1 MSQEINNTAFN
12 FGNLLENA
20 EEVTLQEYLETYKS
34 RITQESENL
43 FVRDFLYPLLGKEK
57 IKYVIPQYPFIDSE
71 GRSRRIDFG
80 RVFNNK
86 KIALE
91 VNGETY
97 HAEGIIPNEMFDDN
111 LNRQNEILNAG
122 WFLLRY
128 SYSQLQHPEWRTRVA
143 ES

>member
-1 MSQEINNTAFN
+1 MSESQERNTN
-12 FGNLLENA
+12 FDWSNPFESH
-20 EEVTLQEYLETYKS
+20 EEVTLQEYLDAYKT
-34 RITQESENL
+34 RISQESEIL
-43 FVRDFLYPLLGKEK
+43 FVREFLYPLLGAKNM
-57 IKYVIPQYPFIDSE
+57 KYVIPQYPFIDSE

-80 RVFNNK
+80 LVYNGKR
-86 KIALE
+86 IALE

-128 SYSQLQHPEWRTRVA
+128 SYSQLQSDTWRR
-143 ES
+143 

>member
-1 MSQEINNTAFN
+1 MVCARSQTSKGMIMKNNTSDKFLHRVATDLLN
-12 FGNLLENA
+12 RFGND
-20 EEVTLQEYLETYKS
+20 LQHVA
-34 RITQESENL
+34 I
-43 FVRDFLYPLLGKEK
+43 
-57 IKYVIPQYPFIDSE
+57 
-71 GRSRRIDFG
+71 
-80 RVFNNK
+80 VFNNK
-86 KIALE
+86 RVALE

-143 ES
+143 ESLFFLLRSKKCIRGS